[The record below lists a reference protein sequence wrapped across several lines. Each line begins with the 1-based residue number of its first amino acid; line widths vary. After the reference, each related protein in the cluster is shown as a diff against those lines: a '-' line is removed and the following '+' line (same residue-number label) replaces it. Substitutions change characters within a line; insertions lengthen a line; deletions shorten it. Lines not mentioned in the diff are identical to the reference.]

1 MLRKS
6 IREAGRLG
14 SYGLTPC
21 LLFPPA
27 PSTFLVLS
35 ALSSPLPPPL
45 YHVASQALV
54 CPMLTS
60 SLWAAQDP
68 WRGRLRGHL
77 PQWGRWC
84 VNTYMDVVVPEAK
97 RRGLPSTVPLKGKKS
112 GGRVFIKYGSASP
125 Y

>member
-14 SYGLTPC
+14 SNGLTPC
-21 LLFPPA
+21 LLFPRA
-27 PSTFLVLS
+27 PSTFLVLP

-54 CPMLTS
+54 CPMLTG

-68 WRGRLRGHL
+68 WRGKKRLGDAGI
-77 PQWGRWC
+77 P
-84 VNTYMDVVVPEAK
+84 
-97 RRGLPSTVPLKGKKS
+97 
-112 GGRVFIKYGSASP
+112 GGREPRVPPGGAMGTGQPRGRPPSWRGSGWKP
-125 Y
+125 